1 MTRYFAQ
8 NTPRAGLEHMMM
20 SVPGF
25 QKRGGG
31 MMILSRFCYKPEDVD
46 CRYCLHYRRRSC
58 QVRTCPYIAE
68 RLKSG
73 AIEYLDLILEYFG
86 HIPHAGLHKR
96 IQAVEHWSGPDQA
109 VLHTVSVHLRS
120 RFADRV
126 WDDAP
131 PGYPQD
137 NREFVLRPASL
148 DEVGLFYSEEKLDEA
163 LGTVGHLRMDFG
175 HGEKEFWHTWWP
187 HNEDRFNTPEF
198 KEVLQ
203 RFVDDLRQTGLLKNL
218 GAMDAYCW
226 QHGGSITEDRRSYG
240 YIAETEN
247 YRFCLRC
254 TPFPGEY
261 QGYLYCYDLCQQEMY
276 RQEHPV
282 VGRVTFASGEQQE
295 FTDSKALLQAIREE
309 LPFRSTTG
317 FRFETLT
324 DDPEVKKAVDDI
336 LLDFAG
342 EDNSRRTCNYGL
354 TETGKQAL
362 RKAADPSIP
371 HTYAWFVMADTNT
384 PQEIIRQDL
393 TLEEAIQIYQDSNTS
408 EKRLGVIKDGIAT
421 VDFVHF
427 QSGEQQF
434 FTDHEKLESFRSDL
448 VVAEAMERLYQQ
460 LNQPDIGIRMG
471 EM

>member
-1 MTRYFAQ
+1 MEEVLEGQREDLFAL
-8 NTPRAGLEHMMM
+8 NDMATAIAALSDLE
-20 SVPGF
+20 
-25 QKRGGG
+25 QKKLTAV
-31 MMILSRFCYKPEDVD
+31 MEMAKPE
-46 CRYCLHYRRRSC
+46 CAGEIRELAKNLELFEFAPK
-58 QVRTCPYIAE
+58 VRTPAE
-68 RLKSG
+68 YGRYMIQDSG
-73 AIEYLDLILEYFG
+73 HYEYDPNLE
-86 HIPHAGLHKR
+86 
-96 IQAVEHWSGPDQA
+96 
-109 VLHTVSVHLRS
+109 
-120 RFADRV
+120 
-126 WDDAP
+126 
-131 PGYPQD
+131 
-137 NREFVLRPASL
+137 EFYDYERY
-148 DEVGLFYSEEKLDEA
+148 GK
-163 LGTVGHLRMDFG
+163 LRM
-175 HGEKEFWHTWWP
+175 EKE
-187 HNEDRFNTPEF
+187 
-198 KEVLQ
+198 
-203 RFVDDLRQTGLLKNL
+203 TG
-218 GAMDAYCW
+218 AF
-226 QHGGSITEDRRSYG
+226 TEKGYVAYG

-448 VVAEAMERLYQQ
+448 VVAEAMERLYAGYVSGKEATAYLPPALVAAMRGTVQDSENRIARLLFKLAVEVNMMMNVLAAGMEISDEDLKTLRARSVREVKQ
-460 LNQPDIGIRMG
+460 TNGRISFKDAIDYQRGV
-471 EM
+471 E